1 MFKLFLEFGV
11 MVCVFL
17 LGAAFGAE
25 VVSRNPETPEEKPAH
40 SVTMPLDR
48 KYREYGGG
56 R

>member
-25 VVSRNPETPEEKPAH
+25 VVSRNPEQPEEKPAH
-40 SVTMPLDR
+40 SVTMPLNRDR
-48 KYREYGGG
+48 PEYGGG